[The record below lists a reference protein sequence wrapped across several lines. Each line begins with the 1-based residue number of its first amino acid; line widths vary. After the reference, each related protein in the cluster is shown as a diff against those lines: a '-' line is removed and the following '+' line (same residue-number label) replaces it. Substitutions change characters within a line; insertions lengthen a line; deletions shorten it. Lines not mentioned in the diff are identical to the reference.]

1 MAKVEFAG
9 IKFTGGKMALVIT
22 LLTSLIGG
30 LWGGFEVYQR
40 YLLMEKKINSFVSPD
55 LSDYDKRIELV
66 QQEVT
71 MLKQEMTMILEEVQL
86 VSDVAKELKDDLRLD
101 LRNMQKDNRHIE
113 SIVNAVEDSTKENH
127 RELLDDIK
135 KLEEDLEL
143 KIQKALNNPLNALT
157 K

>member
-1 MAKVEFAG
+1 MAEIEYKGVKV
-9 IKFTGGKMALVIT
+9 GGSK
-22 LLTSLIGG
+22 LLLIIPLIGTLIGG

-55 LSDYDKRIELV
+55 LSDYDKRIELA

-71 MLKQEMTMILEEVQL
+71 MLKQEMQMILEEVKL

-127 RELLDDIK
+127 RELLEDLK
-135 KLEEDLEL
+135 TLEAELEL
-143 KIQKALNNPLNALT
+143 KIQKALRNPLNSLT

>member
-1 MAKVEFAG
+1 MAEIEYKGVKV
-9 IKFTGGKMALVIT
+9 GGSK
-22 LLTSLIGG
+22 LLLIIPLIGTLIGG

-40 YLLMEKKINSFVSPD
+40 YISMEKKINSFVAPD
-55 LSDYDKRIELV
+55 MSGFDKRIDLV
-66 QQEVT
+66 QQEVS
-71 MLKQEMTMILEEVQL
+71 MLQQEMTMILEEVKL

-127 RELLDDIK
+127 RELLEDLK
-135 KLEEDLEL
+135 KLEQDLDL
-143 KIQKALNNPLNALT
+143 TIQKALSNPLNSLT

>member
-1 MAKVEFAG
+1 MAEIEYKGVKV
-9 IKFTGGKMALVIT
+9 GGSK
-22 LLTSLIGG
+22 LLLIIPLIGTLIGG

-86 VSDVAKELKDDLRLD
+86 VSNVAKELKDDLRY
-101 LRNMQKDNRHIE
+101 
-113 SIVNAVEDSTKENH
+113 
-127 RELLDDIK
+127 
-135 KLEEDLEL
+135 LEL

-157 K
+157 N

>member
-1 MAKVEFAG
+1 MAEIEYKGVKV
-9 IKFTGGKMALVIT
+9 GGSK
-22 LLTSLIGG
+22 LLLIIPLIGTLIGG

-86 VSDVAKELKDDLRLD
+86 VSDVAKELKDDLR
-101 LRNMQKDNRHIE
+101 
-113 SIVNAVEDSTKENH
+113 
-127 RELLDDIK
+127 
-135 KLEEDLEL
+135 
-143 KIQKALNNPLNALT
+143 
-157 K
+157 

>member
-1 MAKVEFAG
+1 
-9 IKFTGGKMALVIT
+9 
-22 LLTSLIGG
+22 
-30 LWGGFEVYQR
+30 
-40 YLLMEKKINSFVSPD
+40 
-55 LSDYDKRIELV
+55 
-66 QQEVT
+66 

-127 RELLDDIK
+127 RELLEDLK
-135 KLEEDLEL
+135 KLEQDLDL
-143 KIQKALNNPLNALT
+143 TIQKALSNPLNSLT

>member
-1 MAKVEFAG
+1 MAEIEYKGVKV
-9 IKFTGGKMALVIT
+9 GGSK
-22 LLTSLIGG
+22 LLLIIPLIGTLIGG

-55 LSDYDKRIELV
+55 LSDYDKRIELA

-71 MLKQEMTMILEEVQL
+71 MLKQEMQMILEEVKL

-113 SIVNAVEDSTKENH
+113 SIVNSVEDSTKENH
-127 RELLDDIK
+127 RELLDNIK
-135 KLEEDLEL
+135 QLEDDLEL